1 MRIRTRIILGSL
13 AFCFAL
19 LPGLL
24 FAQAGK
30 SGLSFLKLGVSG
42 RGSSMADAMSAI
54 VSGAAST
61 YYNPAGLLN
70 RADSTGAQ
78 LMIMHK
84 EWMLDTRAEFLGA
97 NIPLSDEQAIGFA
110 VNSTTVSDIE
120 IRTRPGPAEGT
131 FTARNFSLGVSYAR
145 VLSSDICLGIT
156 AKFLFEKIL
165 VDQASG
171 FAVDLG
177 AQYRTPIEDLL
188 VGAAVANLGSLSQM
202 NNEKTTLPTLLRAGP
217 AYTFSI
223 DNMQSNVTLASDVL
237 YIFPEGRAYLNFG
250 GELVFD
256 RTVSARAGYR
266 LGSEART
273 LSAGV
278 GLKYGVLGLDYA
290 YEPLSADLGN
300 THTVSLVLN
309 LH

>member
-1 MRIRTRIILGSL
+1 MRIRTKTILASL
-13 AFCFAL
+13 IVCFTL
-19 LPGLL
+19 LPGTLL
-24 FAQAGK
+24 AQAGA

-84 EWMLDTRAEFLGA
+84 EWVLDTRAEFLGA
-97 NIPLSDEQAIGFA
+97 SFPLNEEQAIGFA
-110 VNSTTVSDIE
+110 VNSTTVSNIE
-120 IRTRPGPAEGT
+120 IRTRPGPVEGT
-131 FTARNFSLGVSYAR
+131 FTSRNFSFGVSYAR
-145 VLSSDICLGIT
+145 IFSNEICLGIT

-171 FAVDLG
+171 FAFDLG
-177 AQYRTPIEDLL
+177 AQYRTPIENLFL
-188 VGAAVANLGSLSQM
+188 GAALANLGSLNEMSK
-202 NNEKTTLPTLLRAGP
+202 EKTTLPSLLRVGP
-217 AYTFSI
+217 AYRISI
-223 DNMQSNVTLASDVL
+223 DDMRSNVTVASDVL
-237 YIFPEGRAYLNFG
+237 HIFPEGKSYLNLG

-256 RTVSARAGYR
+256 RTISARAGYR
-266 LGSEART
+266 FGSEGHN

-278 GLKYGVLGLDYA
+278 GMNYGILGLDYA
-290 YEPLSADLGN
+290 IEPLSTDLGS

-309 LH
+309 F

>member
-1 MRIRTRIILGSL
+1 MRIRTRIILASL
-13 AFCFAL
+13 MFCFNL
-19 LPGLL
+19 LPESV

-30 SGLSFLKLGVSG
+30 SGLSFLKLGISG
-42 RGSSMADAMSAI
+42 RGTSMADAMSAA

-70 RADSTGAQ
+70 CRDSIGAQ

-84 EWMLDTRAEFLGA
+84 EWILDTRSEFLGA
-97 NIPLSDEQAIGFA
+97 SIPLNEEQAIGFA

-145 VLSSDICLGIT
+145 VLSDEVCLGIT

-177 AQYRTPIEDLL
+177 AQYRTPIENLF
-188 VGAAVANLGSLSQM
+188 VGAAVANLGSLSEM
-202 NNEKTTLPTLLRAGP
+202 SNEKTTLPSLLRVGP
-217 AYTFSI
+217 AYRFSV
-223 DNMQSNVTLASDVL
+223 DNMESNVTFASDLLHV
-237 YIFPEGRAYLNFG
+237 FPEGKSYVNLG

-256 RTVSARAGYR
+256 RTISARAGYR
-266 LGSEART
+266 FGSEGRNF
-273 LSAGV
+273 SAGV
-278 GLKYGVLGLDYA
+278 GVTYGIVGLDYA

-309 LH
+309 FP